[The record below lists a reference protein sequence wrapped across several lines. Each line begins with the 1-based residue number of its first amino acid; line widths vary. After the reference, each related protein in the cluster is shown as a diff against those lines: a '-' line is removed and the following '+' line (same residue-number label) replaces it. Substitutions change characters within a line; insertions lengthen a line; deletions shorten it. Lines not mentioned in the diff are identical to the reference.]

1 MDLEENMNVQAILE
15 PKVGTIFNFEDEA
28 KEYYSTYAKAKGFGS
43 VVKASKKRDD
53 GVKAYITYACHRSG
67 KPRTTALNP
76 VKSHPTSKVDCKA
89 HMNISLQVDG
99 KWMLNSIELNHNHEL
114 DPEKAKYLKC
124 YRTLPPHS
132 QRAIELSMDVG
143 IKLTPFI
150 RACVIGEGGPDNV
163 TWTEKD
169 ARNHKDK
176 VRRSELKEGDAEA
189 MHKYFVRMQ
198 EDNGNFFYAIDV
210 DKDHR
215 LINAFWADARSRELY
230 QEFGDVVTF
239 DTTYLVNKF
248 DMPFAPFVGVNHHG
262 QSILFGCGL
271 VTREDTTS
279 FVWLFKTWLSCML
292 GSYPNAIITDQ
303 CRAMQNAI
311 SQVFP
316 NTRHRWCLWHIMK
329 KVPDKL
335 KGYKEYKPIRRS
347 IKSVVYDSLS
357 AEEFEQNWANL
368 IKQFDLQNNGWLA
381 GLYEERH
388 RWVPAFVK
396 DTFWAGMSTTQ

>member
-1 MDLEENMNVQAILE
+1 MEIEDIDLEENMNVEAVLE
-15 PKVGTIFNFEDEA
+15 PKVGTIFNSENEA

-53 GVKAYITYACHRSG
+53 G
-67 KPRTTALNP
+67 
-76 VKSHPTSKVDCKA
+76 
-89 HMNISLQVDG
+89 
-99 KWMLNSIELNHNHEL
+99 WMLNSIELNHNHEL

-150 RACVIGEGGPDNV
+150 RACVIGEGGPHNV

-198 EDNGNFFYAIDV
+198 EDN
-210 DKDHR
+210 
-215 LINAFWADARSRELY
+215 
-230 QEFGDVVTF
+230 
-239 DTTYLVNKF
+239 
-248 DMPFAPFVGVNHHG
+248 
-262 QSILFGCGL
+262 
-271 VTREDTTS
+271 
-279 FVWLFKTWLSCML
+279 
-292 GSYPNAIITDQ
+292 
-303 CRAMQNAI
+303 
-311 SQVFP
+311 
-316 NTRHRWCLWHIMK
+316 
-329 KVPDKL
+329 VPDKL
-335 KGYKEYKPIRRS
+335 KGYKEYKSIRRS

-357 AEEFEQNWANL
+357 AEEFEQSWENL

-396 DTFWAGMSTTQ
+396 DTFWAGMSTTQRSESMNAFFDGYVHSNTSLKEFVEQYDNALRKKVQQEEEGQMHVP